1 MFATVN
7 YTSQCNEYY
16 SGFVFKGGNSIN
28 LGASEC
34 LGLPTHPHP
43 QKCNN
48 GIDSA
53 PAPEII

>member
-1 MFATVN
+1 MPATVN
-7 YTSQCNEYY
+7 YTFQCNEYC
-16 SGFVFKGGNSIN
+16 SGFVFEGGNSIN

-34 LGLPTHPHP
+34 LGLPTHPHH
-43 QKCNN
+43 QKCSI